1 MSGFFWNT
9 VVSAVSGVVA
19 SIGTVWYLS
28 ANSEAGALAGA
39 DSSVAKVK
47 RLEADSLVVA
57 DSLTL
62 VDPSSR
68 DTLVE
73 IRNGEIFAQRGVY
86 ANHIGAWRFT
96 SQKFQTTPDD
106 PLVPDCPVFG
116 EFAVDE
122 SGGGYLELLSPQESH
137 SIALGFD
144 SNERGALVS
153 TNNAADA
160 SATQAL
166 FLKPS
171 RDGRSEPVRAA
182 DVRADLASG
191 SFLR

>member
-1 MSGFFWNT
+1 MSGLFWNT

-28 ANSEAGALAGA
+28 ANSEAGALAG
-39 DSSVAKVK
+39 SENSVAKVK

-62 VDPSSR
+62 VDPNSR
-68 DTLVE
+68 ETLVE
-73 IRNGEIFAQRGVY
+73 IRNGEIFVQRGVY

-137 SIALGFD
+137 AVTIGFD
-144 SNERGALVS
+144 QNERGALVS
-153 TNNAADA
+153 KNNEADV

-166 FLKPS
+166 FLKPA
-171 RDGRSEPVRAA
+171 RDGRSERVDVASVRS
-182 DVRADLASG
+182 DVAGG